1 MDAILLNTKQ
11 VRKMGSAFCGVNAQW
26 TDKTSDNNT
35 DRRVVVW
42 NLWNT
47 KDADAL
53 VAHFKAQG
61 VINEI
66 KRTGVDADYMTRT
79 SGGEYV
85 RVFANIG

>member
-1 MDAILLNTKQ
+1 MTAVLLNTKQ
-11 VRKMGSAFCGVNAQW
+11 VRDMGRKFAGVAAQW
-26 TDKTSDNNT
+26 TDKTSDNNEQ
-35 DRRVVVW
+35 RRVVVW

-47 KDADAL
+47 RDANAL

-66 KRTGVDADYMTRT
+66 KRTGVGCDIHRHV

-85 RVFANIG
+85 RVFANIA